1 MTGAPQVSVLSLPA
15 DLAALRELGPWL
27 RDLLDRAGAGE
38 LHSRLELALHE
49 VCVNVVR
56 HAYDDGPGTVDVAG
70 SVGPAAVELTVTD
83 HGAAFDS
90 TAVTPPTP
98 GEPQVHGY
106 GLLLVEQLV
115 DRLDYLRTEG
125 QNRWLLQVSR

>member
-1 MTGAPQVSVLSLPA
+1 VTGAPQISVLSLPA
-15 DLAALRELGPWL
+15 DLVALRELGPWL

-38 LHSRLELALHE
+38 LHGRLELALHE
-49 VCVNVVR
+49 VCVNVVH
-56 HAYDDGPGTVDVAG
+56 HAYLDGPGTVDVTG

-83 HGAAFDS
+83 RGASFDP

-98 GEPQVHGY
+98 GQPQVHGY
-106 GLLLVEQLV
+106 GLFLVEQLV

-125 QNRWLLQVSR
+125 QNRWLLRVSR